1 MNITTFTSLLQN
13 PQTISEDQTIDLS
26 KVIDSFPY
34 FQSARSIYL
43 KSLYQ
48 QKSFKYNQELKY
60 TAAHTTDRSVLFD
73 FITTPS
79 FLNNSNEI
87 SSIEKNE
94 TITSQ
99 EHNITKSIVELPEN
113 NIEKSIISS
122 INEASLN
129 FERVSEIIFDKKVTD
144 EVVVN
149 PIVIEEKEPT
159 LEEVITKEVIIE
171 EVAVVQEE
179 NKQQTED
186 TIQIIENKLEIGK
199 PIPFDK
205 TETHSFHEW
214 LQLSRI
220 NPIVRQEEEPKK
232 QIVESSLSKKLHI
245 IDKFIE
251 ANPKISP
258 VKSISNTTDFSTK
271 PQDTSYLMTETLAK
285 VYLEQ
290 KKYDKAIQAYEILIL
305 KYPEKSSLFAN
316 RILDIKSIQQNNN
329 N

>member
-1 MNITTFTSLLQN
+1 MNLTTFTSLLQN
-13 PQTISEDQTIDLS
+13 PQAISEDQTNDLA

-73 FITTPS
+73 FITAPS
-79 FLNNSNEI
+79 FLSNPNDILVDKE
-87 SSIEKNE
+87 EKKEFKEDSN
-94 TITSQ
+94 
-99 EHNITKSIVELPEN
+99 KGLVEFSEN

-122 INEASLN
+122 INEASLSY
-129 FERVSEIIFDKKVTD
+129 ERVSEIIFDKKVTE

-149 PIVIEEKEPT
+149 PIVIEEKEPP

-171 EVAVVQEE
+171 EVALVQED

-186 TIQIIENKLEIGK
+186 TIQTIENKLEIGK

-205 TETHSFHEW
+205 SETHSFHEW

-258 VKSISNTTDFSTK
+258 VKSISNTNDFSIK